1 MGNWRADFYAVDG
14 GLTLAALPAPNGI
27 LWNCPHVLT
36 QKIAAPAFTAEV
48 TLDARA
54 LQIGEQA
61 GFGLIGGQYAYIAL
75 RRTAAGMR
83 LVFVQ
88 SDGEA
93 HQERVCEEID
103 APAEPACPA
112 DGASA
117 DGRGHG
123 ARGVCVSA
131 SGELAALR
139 RAVQPCAAHMGRRAD
154 GAVCDVAGRREPRRR
169 GKIRAVPGDE
179 SVTM

>member
-103 APAEPACPA
+103 APAEQLALRWCFSRRGTTRRA
-112 DGASA
+112 RRLRISIRGIGGASA
-117 DGRGHG
+117 SRSALRGTHG
-123 ARGVCVSA
+123 SARGWRCLRCRWTA
-131 SGELAALR
+131 RTTAARENSGR
-139 RAVQPCAAHMGRRAD
+139 SG
-154 GAVCDVAGRREPRRR
+154 
-169 GKIRAVPGDE
+169 
-179 SVTM
+179 

>member
-103 APAEPACPA
+103 APAEQLALRMVLQPTG
-112 DGASA
+112 D
-117 DGRGHG
+117 DT
-123 ARGVCVSA
+123 ARA
-131 SGELAALR
+131 AFAYQAALR

-179 SVTM
+179 SMTM

>member
-1 MGNWRADFYAVDG
+1 MAVHG
-14 GLTLAALPAPNGI
+14 QLARGFLCCGRRLTLAALPAPNGI

-103 APAEPACPA
+103 APAEQLALRMVLQPTGEDTARAAFAYQHQGNWRRFGEPFSPA
-112 DGASA
+112 
-117 DGRGHG
+117 RHTWVG
-123 ARGVCVSA
+123 ARMALFAMSLD
-131 SGELAALR
+131 GEN
-139 RAVQPCAAHMGRRAD
+139 HG
-154 GAVCDVAGRREPRRR
+154 GA
-169 GKIRAVPGDE
+169 GKFGPFR
-179 SVTM
+179 VTKA